1 MNNNNV
7 HINRPMCRK
16 MGGQKTE
23 LMNVNQ
29 RPLAHIVYLHDLSRH
44 LVTGDC
50 GNEPWLNCSWNVAH
64 LHLMSLYERITFAMS
79 VAHDPSND
87 TI

>member
-16 MGGQKTE
+16 MGGQKTV

-29 RPLAHIVYLHDLSRH
+29 RPLAHIVHLHDLSRH
-44 LVTGDC
+44 FPTADC
-50 GNEPWLNCSWNVAH
+50 GNEPLLNYSRNVAH
-64 LHLMSLYERITFAMS
+64 LPMMSLYDRT
-79 VAHDPSND
+79 HDPSND